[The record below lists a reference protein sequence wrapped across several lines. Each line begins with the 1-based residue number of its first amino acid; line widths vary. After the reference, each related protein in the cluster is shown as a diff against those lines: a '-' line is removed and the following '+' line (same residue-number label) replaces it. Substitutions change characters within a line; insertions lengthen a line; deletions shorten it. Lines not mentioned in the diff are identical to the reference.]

1 MVKGCDCMLFVRLA
15 QLLASKRL
23 KIADVCKDT
32 NISRPTL
39 TALYYGTS
47 KGINFDTINK
57 LCSYFHCQTNDLLY
71 FYDVEIDTIEITK
84 FNRNVMPNEK
94 GNWPTG
100 FYALIMERPLFEGE
114 VRFKSSSF
122 ALNRVKFDLRCYVDD
137 SDDNFEDGKEPA
149 MYGTGT
155 PVISFDLNDDVPFP
169 YLPEDLRDYFGTT
182 VLDSVIK
189 EISKNH
195 PNLFPN
201 ASRTYGMKFAT
212 K

>member
-1 MVKGCDCMLFVRLA
+1 MLFVRLA
-15 QLLASKRL
+15 QLMASKRL

-94 GNWPTG
+94 GNWPIG
-100 FYALIMERPLFEGE
+100 FYALVMEGHPLFEGE
-114 VRFKSSSF
+114 IRFKSSSF
-122 ALNRVKFDLRCYVDD
+122 ALNRVKFDLHCFVDD
-137 SDDNFEDGKEPA
+137 RDDDFEDGKEPED
-149 MYGTGT
+149 YGTGT
-155 PVISFDLNDDVPFP
+155 PVISFDLKEVVFP

-182 VLDSVIK
+182 VLNSVIK

-195 PNLFPN
+195 PNLFSN